1 MIKNLKLFLFLVVLI
16 LPFNVRAYG
25 VENYYIDATIE
36 ENGDLLV
43 QEYFN
48 MTGEYNGHEAQ
59 IYYSNDD
66 LYEFDPSM
74 TSYGGSSIHN
84 GSGVEILEVRSVPI
98 NSNFSFDNIGGKLFT
113 KTTSASKGDYGVYVE
128 NYEIGGKSLM
138 IYNPSSYNNAFYLKY
153 RIKNIAVRHND
164 VAEIYWN
171 IIGDSYRD
179 SVGNLKVYL
188 HIPENTNVRTWAHGP
203 LSGNVSIIDQETIL
217 VTISNLSSYRAV
229 DVRATFNLDVI
240 NKSTK
245 MTGVNAL
252 DKIIL
257 YETDKAEQANYERQ
271 NEEKLK
277 IQRAEEALS
286 EFEVD
291 VTRYN
296 YEDALEYINLLD
308 DSDIKV
314 EYLNRLEKTK
324 LELDRIEEEKARYE
338 LKYAKEYLS
347 YSYYEDA
354 KESIEVL
361 DNQQVKAELLQ
372 ELLIVENQ
380 LREIEIKLEKTNYI
394 FGIIF
399 IIVITGIGYM
409 IYRKFVKDPKT
420 VFNHKYFREIPND
433 YSPETV
439 SYLFHKKIIDN
450 SMSATL
456 MDLIHRKII
465 VTEKLS
471 PDNYKLILNEENAIV
486 TNVESK
492 LLDLI
497 FNGSTTIETKDM
509 KTKSITN
516 YSGFI
521 SRWNSYKRAAEIH
534 AKQHSFYED
543 DIKLKTSLLFSDSKI
558 SREGLITILI
568 FICCFIPGLL
578 LILLLIFGLYFLYKF
593 VRYIVDFIRSL
604 FRAVVNGESIV
615 LQDSK
620 TLYLMG
626 LFTCFIISF
635 YKFASI
641 LVFQHFYKSS
651 WILYLLSMLLS
662 VCLIPFVFYKKRRT
676 QKGAEDYKKW
686 KALEKFLKD
695 FGRFSD
701 KEVQEVILW
710 EKYLVYATLFG
721 CADKVINVMKVK
733 IPDIPNDYLD
743 SYYDL
748 YIMNQY
754 ITRTM
759 RSSYA
764 LAQSAYASAHS
775 SSGGSGGSG
784 GFSSGSGGGGG
795 FSSGGGG
802 GGGGRGGGRF

>member
-1 MIKNLKLFLFLVVLI
+1 
-16 LPFNVRAYG
+16 
-25 VENYYIDATIE
+25 
-36 ENGDLLV
+36 
-43 QEYFN
+43 
-48 MTGEYNGHEAQ
+48 
-59 IYYSNDD
+59 
-66 LYEFDPSM
+66 
-74 TSYGGSSIHN
+74 
-84 GSGVEILEVRSVPI
+84 
-98 NSNFSFDNIGGKLFT
+98 
-113 KTTSASKGDYGVYVE
+113 
-128 NYEIGGKSLM
+128 M
-138 IYNPSSYNNAFYLKY
+138 IYNPSSYNKAFYLKY
-153 RIKNIAVRHND
+153 RIKNMAVRHDD

-171 IIGDSYRD
+171 IIGNSYRE
-179 SVGNLKVYL
+179 SVGDLKVYL
-188 HIPENTNVRTWAHGP
+188 HIPGNTNVRTWAHGP
-203 LSGNVSIIDQETIL
+203 LNGNVTIIDQETIL

-229 DVRATFNLDVI
+229 DVRATFDLGVI

-296 YEDALEYINLLD
+296 YEYALKYINSLD
-308 DSDIKV
+308 DSDIKT

-324 LELDRIEEEKARYE
+324 LELDKIEEENARYE
-338 LKYAKEYLS
+338 LKHAKEYLS
-347 YSYYEDA
+347 YSYYELA
-354 KESIEVL
+354 KESIEIL

-380 LREIEIKLEKTNYI
+380 LREIEIKLEKINYI
-394 FGIIF
+394 FGTIF
-399 IIVITGIGYM
+399 IIIIIGIGYI
-409 IYRKFVKDPKT
+409 IYKRIIKDPKT

-439 SYLFHKKIIDN
+439 SYLFHKKVIDN

-456 MDLIHRKII
+456 LDLIHRKII
-465 VTEKLS
+465 IAKKLS
-471 PDNYKLILNEENAIV
+471 SNNYRLILNEENALV

-497 FNGSTTIETKDM
+497 FNGSATIDTKDM

-534 AKQHSFYED
+534 AKQQSFYED

-604 FRAVVNGESIV
+604 FRTVVNGESIV
-615 LQDSK
+615 IQDSK
-620 TLYLMG
+620 TLYLITVDG
-626 LFTCFIISF
+626 RQ
-635 YKFASI
+635 KNSI
-641 LVFQHFYKSS
+641 GMMQTELAEFLIEKETITGKEFMKIFRKEKGIPEPEEEKKDDGTEAEANKCESSADVAGVEEVSEIEVNEKDCKAVSEAETEESSDAKADEKDCKEVSEEKTEETEKSS
-651 WILYLLSMLLS
+651 DMKANEKGSEEISEEKTEQNS
-662 VCLIPFVFYKKRRT
+662 FTNQGESTGKKGNYS
-676 QKGAEDYKKW
+676 GA
-686 KALEKFLKD
+686 
-695 FGRFSD
+695 FSD
-701 KEVQEVILW
+701 
-710 EKYLVYATLFG
+710 
-721 CADKVINVMKVK
+721 
-733 IPDIPNDYLD
+733 DIWKNLK
-743 SYYDL
+743 
-748 YIMNQY
+748 
-754 ITRTM
+754 
-759 RSSYA
+759 
-764 LAQSAYASAHS
+764 
-775 SSGGSGGSG
+775 
-784 GFSSGSGGGGG
+784 
-795 FSSGGGG
+795 
-802 GGGGRGGGRF
+802 